1 MWPQWP
7 GSTPCQKSNTVRLL
21 SVWWEYSKTAQFI
34 NLSIDNSTVR
44 MEHNHARH
52 SFILYFDDS
61 GWEHR
66 FIKPRT
72 FIFCEIYI
80 FYTSLSLLGHR
91 MPGAF
96 LQLSWRRWGSSWTQG
111 HINTHT
117 HTGQF
122 IRTNYPYLL
131 NSGMWEET
139 SCRKASVGI
148 RTILLK
154 ISAELTVWSGHYCG
168 GYHPYQD

>member
-1 MWPQWP
+1 MHQYSSKAIQMANSEGWNKNRKHTQLSPSSFLSCYHSAKQTCGLSDP
-7 GSTPCQKSNTVRLL
+7 APPPCQKSNAVRLL

-61 GWEHR
+61 GWEHH

-117 HTGQF
+117 HTHRAIYKDKLSLF
-122 IRTNYPYLL
+122 
-131 NSGMWEET
+131 
-139 SCRKASVGI
+139 A
-148 RTILLK
+148 
-154 ISAELTVWSGHYCG
+154 
-168 GYHPYQD
+168 